1 VIPYQLSGQLVA
13 MKSQRPVH
21 ADGAVTATGGG
32 AFVTM
37 SAAKAG
43 VPISAAIA
51 TQILTFI
58 IGSLPKADQ

>member
-1 VIPYQLSGQLVA
+1 
-13 MKSQRPVH
+13 MKSQRLVH

-43 VPISAAIA
+43 VPISAAMA
-51 TQILTFI
+51 MKILTFI
-58 IGSLPKADQ
+58 IGSLPQSRPVIAHINSTPP